1 MDRRYACGDVLMTI
15 AVLLR
20 SAVMGNYHAA
30 FWRAVE
36 GATSSLTLIS
46 CCGFRGGKKE
56 LNVREWTCLNCGTFH
71 DRDVNAALNIL
82 EVVQPKTKVETL
94 KETLF

>member
-1 MDRRYACGDVLMTI
+1 MTI

-46 CCGFRGGKKE
+46 NCGFKGGK
-56 LNVREWTCLNCGTFH
+56 LDLQVREWECLNCGAKH
-71 DRDVNAALNIL
+71 DRDTNAAINIL
-82 EVVQPKTKVETL
+82 ELLGNNLSREKRKTKTHNIC
-94 KETLF
+94 